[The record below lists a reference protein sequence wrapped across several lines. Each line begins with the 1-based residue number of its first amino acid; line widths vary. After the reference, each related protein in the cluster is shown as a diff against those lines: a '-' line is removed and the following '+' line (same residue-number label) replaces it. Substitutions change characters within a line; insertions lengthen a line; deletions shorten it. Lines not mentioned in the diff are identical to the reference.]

1 MGIVWS
7 NPWITLHFVSL
18 YCWEGIEKEK
28 VKVLILRR
36 ELITILQL
44 TIWDWRC
51 THLIPSPLFPVFPCP
66 PHPLFSPSPIS
77 PSPSLSPLTPS
88 PPSAPLPTLP
98 PQPLSLLSPSPRLPL
113 SISALFYGYLK
124 LLKAKRKGKK
134 SKQGLDVGPKNG
146 TPKLLHRGPYT
157 SRLS

>member
-1 MGIVWS
+1 MSGTHNNTS
-7 NPWITLHFVSL
+7 TDNLRL
-18 YCWEGIEKEK
+18 K
-28 VKVLILRR
+28 VRSSYPLS
-36 ELITILQL
+36 
-44 TIWDWRC
+44 
-51 THLIPSPLFPVFPCP
+51 PSPLFPLFPCP

-77 PSPSLSPLTPS
+77 PSPSLYTLTPS

-134 SKQGLDVGPKNG
+134 SKQGLEVGPKNR

-157 SRLS
+157 D